1 MNANETSAP
10 TFDGIA
16 RGAGGRPL
24 TARAAYPMA
33 VGVASFAILIAVYVS
48 LLTALSGWDFTVEQV
63 ASYWYYLVPLAA
75 GFGVQVG
82 LYTRLRQVV
91 GRSRPGRAVVAAS
104 GTTSTAAMV
113 SCCSHYLVNLLPV
126 LGASGLVALAAQYQV
141 EFFWLG
147 LVANAAGVVFIAIK
161 LFEATREHANCTTAS
176 AAKTENAFAT
186 DPVGGMTVDP
196 NDAARSAMQRDP
208 VCGMQVDPQR
218 AAAKRSVQ
226 DRAYYF
232 CSQGC
237 AASFDKNPPLYSKAD
252 AQLQPAR

>member
-1 MNANETSAP
+1 M
-10 TFDGIA
+10 
-16 RGAGGRPL
+16 
-24 TARAAYPMA
+24 
-33 VGVASFAILIAVYVS
+33 
-48 LLTALSGWDFTVEQV
+48 
-63 ASYWYYLVPLAA
+63 
-75 GFGVQVG
+75 
-82 LYTRLRQVV
+82 
-91 GRSRPGRAVVAAS
+91 
-104 GTTSTAAMV
+104 
-113 SCCSHYLVNLLPV
+113 
-126 LGASGLVALAAQYQV
+126 
-141 EFFWLG
+141 
-147 LVANAAGVVFIAIK
+147 
-161 LFEATREHANCTTAS
+161 
-176 AAKTENAFAT
+176 